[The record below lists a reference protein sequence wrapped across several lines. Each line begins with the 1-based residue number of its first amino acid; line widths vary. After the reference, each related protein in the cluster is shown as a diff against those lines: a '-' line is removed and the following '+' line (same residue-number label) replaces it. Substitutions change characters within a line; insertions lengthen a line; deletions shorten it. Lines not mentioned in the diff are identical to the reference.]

1 MKLLRQVV
9 AALTLALVS
18 TLSAADHSAL
28 AQSDPLRRGHALLIG
43 AWRYTDTRWNSLDNI
58 ELELRTL
65 RNGLAPHLR
74 RFPFFLTQLMS
85 SFGQVWILFCVAVV
99 TLQMRAYLFITPGT
113 ALPTLAHCTTPT
125 VVLSQVSM
133 RQITKQIQRRF
144 AHELYRW
151 ISSGKWSPTYKL
163 VTYCLCSTLALAA
176 MCSDHDLRKR

>member
-113 ALPTLAHCTTPT
+113 ALPKLAHCTTPT

-133 RQITKQIQRRF
+133 RHITEQIQRRL
-144 AHELYRW
+144 ARELYRW

-176 MCSDHDLRKR
+176 LCSDHDLRKR